1 MFVVLLQFSD
11 NKDQAAEFMN
21 GHKSWI
27 QQGFDDGV
35 FLLAGSLDEKRGGA
49 VLASNTSRA
58 ELEARVGADP
68 FVAHGV
74 VSAQIIGITPTRLD
88 ERLGALLS

>member
-11 NKDQAAEFMN
+11 NKDKSAEFMS
-21 GHKSWI
+21 GHKNWI
-27 QQGFDDGV
+27 QQGFSDGV
-35 FLLAGSLDEKRGGA
+35 FLLAGSLDDERGGA
-49 VLASNTSRA
+49 VLATNTSRA

-74 VSAQIIGITPTRLD
+74 VRAQIIGITPMRLD
-88 ERLGALLS
+88 ARLGALLS